1 MKIFLKRLRFILGSV
16 INAYFFFIL
25 TIGLFVSFGEEN
37 ILASATWNLVLIV
50 AFIAWEKVEGFV
62 LGKIAKRLEKKSNI
76 LLKAIK
82 YYLSG
87 VSFKTSLYLFY
98 LFITVLGAVL
108 AAQPDYNPV
117 LTRTLVS
124 SGFELYIRQ
133 YLLSVQHGILVL
145 FAADGF
151 LKQIFKESKT

>member
-1 MKIFLKRLRFILGSV
+1 MV
-16 INAYFFFIL
+16 NAYFLFIL
-25 TIGLFVSFGEEN
+25 TIVMFVTFGEEN
-37 ILASATWNLVLIV
+37 ILASATWNLVYII

-62 LGKIAKRLEKKSNI
+62 LGKITKRLEKKSNI
-76 LLKAIK
+76 LLKVIK

-117 LTRTLVS
+117 LTRTLVT
-124 SGFELYIRQ
+124 SGFELYIR
-133 YLLSVQHGILVL
+133 
-145 FAADGF
+145 
-151 LKQIFKESKT
+151 